1 MNKKLRV
8 VNSYR
13 LTQIDNYITK
23 RKEEYKNCKD
33 KRHISPFHYKK
44 LITDIDMILRSFPDE
59 EFISLYYDDENI
71 NNIFYSISEKLN
83 SKERLLLYE
92 LIENKNDEIKGLQK
106 CNTDY
111 YNLNC
116 LFSSKLALIN
126 KYISNSEHE
135 LSVDSY
141 YKFKDLSEFDDIKR
155 IIFDNEIKGDDE

>member
-13 LTQIDNYITK
+13 LTQIDKYIAE
-23 RKEEYKNCKD
+23 RKEEYKNCKN
-33 KRHISPFHYKK
+33 KCNISSFHYEK
-44 LITDIDMILRSFPDE
+44 LIIDIDKILRSFPDE
-59 EFISLYYDDENI
+59 EFISIYYDDKNI
-71 NNIFYSISEKLN
+71 NSIFYLISEKLN

-92 LIENKNDEIKGLQK
+92 LIENKNDEIKDLQK

-116 LFSSKLALIN
+116 LLSSKLALIN
-126 KYISNSEHE
+126 KYISNSNHE

-141 YKFKDLSEFDDIKR
+141 YKFKDLTEFDDIKK
-155 IIFDNEIKGDDE
+155 IIFDKEVR